1 MATHRKRLRPV
12 SPWGNTYFLVEHSC
26 CLLLGCPASWY
37 NGAISLWPC
46 QTSIHGCHSSAITLL
61 WKHHSAWE
69 SSLKTLLHWKNTHF
83 FIKFRTFETNS
94 LFVPRISR
102 MRWGRGRGQ
111 LVDITWLMAR
121 VLLLFSQV
129 NPQTSAHPSK
139 THSPFPTP
147 LPYSVHTT
155 ATVPI
160 ALCWEFLFRCQL
172 HLSDRKLP
180 EEAMTY
186 SSLFFQPLGQVRA
199 HNGLMILPPPPTL
212 SWPLPPLQ

>member
-1 MATHRKRLRPV
+1 MATHWKRLRPV
-12 SPWGNTYFLVEHSC
+12 SPWGNTYFLIEHSF

-46 QTSIHGCHSSAITLL
+46 QTSIHGYHSPAITLL

-83 FIKFRTFETNS
+83 FIKFWTFETNS

-102 MRWGRGRGQ
+102 MRWGRGRDQ
-111 LVDITWLMAR
+111 LVDIKWLMAK

-129 NPQTSAHPSK
+129 NPQTSAHPLK

-147 LPYSVHTT
+147 LLTQYIQLLLYPLSYVESFYLDVNFTYQTGNSQKRPLLIH
-155 ATVPI
+155 
-160 ALCWEFLFRCQL
+160 LCF
-172 HLSDRKLP
+172 
-180 EEAMTY
+180 
-186 SSLFFQPLGQVRA
+186 SSLWARS
-199 HNGLMILPPPPTL
+199 GLITA
-212 SWPLPPLQ
+212 